1 MGAEDFS
8 EITDALLQGGRR
20 RRRSYRGGAGRRG
33 SKIAAALKAQGV
45 PAGPAEALGAKID
58 EAASMKELETAA
70 AQGENKEV
78 LVKSVAETSK
88 ALKTVLNDELNKVA
102 DAVAAAWAGLT
113 IAAGP
118 AATGAVVA
126 TGAIGVAAWRS
137 EYVRMAMKEVMPI
150 IIADL
155 KAAAKENVGA
165 ALSISALLS
174 AALVIFLMLF
184 FNRLTRELKVP
195 GAPSAELTVIE
206 AENQGVAAVEASV
219 APSVSEQQKKIEAA
233 IERAR
238 AAAAKAVAAEAA
250 GNEVPKWT
258 GANAIP
264 LALTNGGRRRSTS
277 RRRRRAAYLP
287 RQTRRSS
294 SGRRRGYSRRQR
306 E

>member
-1 MGAEDFS
+1 
-8 EITDALLQGGRR
+8 
-20 RRRSYRGGAGRRG
+20 
-33 SKIAAALKAQGV
+33 
-45 PAGPAEALGAKID
+45 
-58 EAASMKELETAA
+58 MKELETAA